1 MTGSSTPTSDTTTTS
16 TSAPDHRMVPYFDE
30 MTSIE
35 VGKAIEDN
43 AVILISL
50 GATEQHGGHLPLGA
64 DTMQGIEL
72 ARRTVAKLH
81 AEGHPAIVG
90 PAIPFGPRG
99 FLSETPIKLPGNVNF
114 SAQTFMLVLEE
125 IGREIIEQGFR
136 RLYFLGFHAESDA
149 PMQIVAKKLCET
161 TEANVVTLNWLVGAR
176 PRYSKYMEAKAQ
188 DGHGGEGE
196 TCRMLA
202 TAPHLCRMHLAE
214 PWHPTPRD
222 DRPDADNLPYLGGG
236 VGRYKMA
243 EPYFE
248 GFKSG
253 ITGDPQ
259 LATAERGELVY
270 DLMTGW
276 LVDVIRH
283 DLSGTEDYSRAE
295 L

>member
-1 MTGSSTPTSDTTTTS
+1 MSEQSPKHHAVPT
-16 TSAPDHRMVPYFDE
+16 FDE
-30 MTSIE
+30 MTSVEI
-35 VGKAIEDN
+35 GAAIKEN

-50 GATEQHGGHLPLGA
+50 GATEQHGAHLPLGA

-72 ARRTVAKLH
+72 ARRTVARLH

-99 FLSETPIKLPGNVNF
+99 FLSETPIKLPGNVNL
-114 SAQTFMLVLEE
+114 SASTFMKVLEE
-125 IGREIIEQGFR
+125 IGREIIDQGFR
-136 RLYFLGFHAESDA
+136 RVYFLGFHAESDA
-149 PMQIVAKKLCET
+149 PMQIVAKSLCET

-176 PRYSKYMEAKAQ
+176 PRYSKYMEAQAQ

-202 TAPHLCRMHLAE
+202 TAPHLCRMEKAE
-214 PWHPTPRD
+214 PWHPTISENQPEA
-222 DRPDADNLPYLGGG
+222 DALPYLGGG
-236 VGRYKMA
+236 VGRFKMA
-243 EPYFE
+243 EPYFQ
-248 GFKSG
+248 GFTSG
-253 ITGDPQ
+253 VTGDPQ
-259 LATAERGELVY
+259 LATADRGELVY

-283 DLSGTEDYSRAE
+283 DLQGTEDYSRAE